1 MGSPRVVVIVNPRSQ
16 GGALGRRWSE
26 LADTIRRALPFE
38 VARTEGPGDATRLA
52 AQALRAGAEVVVAVG
67 GDGTINEVAN
77 GFFADGQPVAPGA
90 ALAILPFGTG
100 GDFVRTARIPKDWAA
115 AVEVLARGAR
125 RTIDVGRLDHATRD
139 GGPGVRMFVNIA
151 SFGLS
156 GVTDR
161 FVNQGQKRL
170 GGKLSFFAA
179 TTRALLAYD
188 NQRVHLVFDEQPADA
203 VDMTINT
210 VAVANGRYFGGGMF
224 VAPEAELDDGLFD
237 VVALGDFG
245 LADFVFKSR
254 RLYAGTHLGLDKVS
268 HRRARVVR
276 AEPAAPGQVVEL
288 DVDGETP
295 GVLPATFRVV
305 PRALDLIVPAA
316 GAGGAARA
324 AR

>member
-52 AQALRAGAEVVVAVG
+52 ARALRAGAEVVVAVG

-210 VAVANGRYFGGGMF
+210 VAVANGR
-224 VAPEAELDDGLFD
+224 A
-237 VVALGDFG
+237 
-245 LADFVFKSR
+245 
-254 RLYAGTHLGLDKVS
+254 
-268 HRRARVVR
+268 AR
-276 AEPAAPGQVVEL
+276 PACPRGRSTPPPG
-288 DVDGETP
+288 P
-295 GVLPATFRVV
+295 
-305 PRALDLIVPAA
+305 
-316 GAGGAARA
+316 GGAACVPAPGGPAPPASAPRGRRAGWSSPPPGPRARA
-324 AR
+324 AAARRCASGCRRS

>member
-210 VAVANGRYFGGGMF
+210 VAVANGRYFGGGMM
-224 VAPEAELDDGLFD
+224 VAPDADVSDGLFD
-237 VVALGDFG
+237 VTIWSGYG
-245 LADFVFKSR
+245 LADFVLKSGGI
-254 RLYAGTHLGLDKVS
+254 YSGAHVKWKGTRTLRCRDVKADS
-268 HRRARVVR
+268 QERV
-276 AEPAAPGQVVEL
+276 L
-288 DVDGETP
+288 IDCDGEQP
-295 GVLPATFRVV
+295 GRLPCRMTIL
-305 PRALDLIVPAA
+305 P
-316 GAGGAARA
+316 GAIRLKV
-324 AR
+324 